1 MSNVVLVVDM
11 QNGFVDPKGTLYVG
25 ETARAI
31 IPKIRNLVEAEKA
44 RGSTIIFTA
53 DTHDPDD
60 LEFRMW
66 PPHCVRGT
74 WENEII
80 PELADLAAEA
90 TIQRKRRYSA
100 FFETDLAERLQAL
113 QPEHVLVTG
122 VCTDICVMH
131 TAADLRNRD
140 YEVVVVGDAV
150 ATFDPQA
157 HEFALRHME
166 KILGAQ
172 VVSSYESWQKE
183 PAHAT
188 AP

>member
-1 MSNVVLVVDM
+1 
-11 QNGFVDPKGTLYVG
+11 
-25 ETARAI
+25 
-31 IPKIRNLVEAEKA
+31 
-44 RGSTIIFTA
+44 
-53 DTHDPDD
+53 
-60 LEFRMW
+60 
-66 PPHCVRGT
+66 
-74 WENEII
+74 NEII